1 MSEGESIYVVDRL
14 EGDVVVLVGDD
25 SRAVEV
31 SPSELP
37 VEVAE
42 GDCLRVPVAEDGSE
56 AWQRARI
63 DEELRE
69 QRLQENQAVLDE
81 LRKRDPGGDVVL

>member
-1 MSEGESIYVVDRL
+1 MSEGERIYVVDRL
-14 EGDVVVLVGDD
+14 QGDVVVLVGDD
-25 SRAVEV
+25 SGAVEV
-31 SPSELP
+31 SRSELP

-42 GDCLRVPVAEDGSE
+42 GDCLRVPVAEDGTG

-69 QRLQENQAVLDE
+69 QRLRENQKVLDE